1 MAAFVCRVA
10 RGMVKRAAEGD
21 LETLSALKTMAAAID
36 QATADAARA
45 LHDQADYSWTEVG
58 RELGTTRQAAFQ
70 RFGS

>member
-10 RGMVKRAAEGD
+10 RGMVRRAAEGD
-21 LETLSALKTMAAAID
+21 LEVLSALQSMSAAID
-36 QATADAARA
+36 QATTEAAKA
-45 LHDQADYSWTEVG
+45 LHDQAGYSWTEVG